1 VSVCLM
7 TKGKPWSVEEENRLK
22 QMLQADKSVRVIA
35 KAMGKT
41 RDCIRKK
48 IVRLDLEVVVH
59 GEKSERTTTST
70 SLVLPGELPSIEEK
84 LKVLA
89 AALKALET
97 VNLDKTEV
105 FRLRGI
111 IQGVKVYQ
119 ELLANYLDYRGLDSE
134 LLEWR
139 EKYGELAKK
148 ASGVASKSA
157 P

>member
-1 VSVCLM
+1 M

-48 IVRLDLEVVVH
+48 IIRLDLKVVVH
-59 GEKSERTTTST
+59 NEKSERTTTST
-70 SLVLPGELPSIEEK
+70 CLVLPGELPSIEEE